1 MYEHGDHMDIHRHL
15 KFTVFLPI
23 IFRHELVDPYDLNYN
38 LETRS
43 PSGFVT
49 YRVICPAFAE
59 LLIQRNEIITCETK
73 DNMKH

>member
-1 MYEHGDHMDIHRHL
+1 MDIQRHL

-23 IFRHELVDPYDLNYN
+23 IFRHELVLVDPYDLNFN

-43 PSGFVT
+43 SSGFVT
-49 YRVICPAFAE
+49 YRVIYPAFAE
-59 LLIQRNEIITCETK
+59 LLIQRNEMITCETK

>member
-1 MYEHGDHMDIHRHL
+1 MDIQRDL

-23 IFRHELVDPYDLNYN
+23 IFRHELVLVDPYDLNFN

-43 PSGFVT
+43 SSGFVT

-59 LLIQRNEIITCETK
+59 LLIQRNEMSTCETK